1 MIRFVLVNGS
11 YDSVVPI
18 CVHVVGMYMLVEA
31 SELTPFNLDGI
42 CTENRYVWVLIGIVV
57 QLCVE

>member
-18 CVHVVGMYMLVEA
+18 CVRVVGMYMLVKA
-31 SELTPFNLDGI
+31 SELTPCVGVNWN
-42 CTENRYVWVLIGIVV
+42 CSAVV
-57 QLCVE
+57 R